1 MALQHDRKMAWRNTH
16 TRNTKQVIEQEGKPM
31 TTSLAI
37 TNDQD
42 FWSNQQLAAL
52 KQLGLNSASNG
63 DLAVFFHQ
71 AKKTGLDPFARQI
84 YLIERGGRYGI
95 QTSVDGLRIVAQ
107 RSGEYA
113 GQAGPFWCGEDGVW
127 KDVWIGKNPPYAA
140 KVGVYRKG
148 FSEPLYAVAKW
159 DSYALSSPVWKKMPD
174 LMLAKCAESLA
185 LRKAFPNDLSG
196 LYSDEEMSQA
206 DSGQDSTVKPVRVT
220 PEPVVVDAQP
230 VGYIPSDIPTEAKWE
245 TIMEELLQT
254 AKKDELKQ
262 FWNNNK
268 DLLDLVV
275 PDGEGKTLR
284 MLVLEKVALAND

>member
-1 MALQHDRKMAWRNTH
+1 
-16 TRNTKQVIEQEGKPM
+16 M

-37 TNDQD
+37 KSDQE

-52 KQLGLNSASNG
+52 KQLGLSNASNG

-71 AKKTGLDPFARQI
+71 AQKTGLDPFARQI
-84 YLIERGGRYGI
+84 YMIERGGRYGI

-113 GQAGPFWCGEDGVW
+113 GQAGPYWCGEDGKW
-127 KDVWIGKNPPYAA
+127 TDVWIGKIPPYAA

-148 FSEPLYAVAKW
+148 FAEPLYAVARW
-159 DSYALSSPVWKKMPD
+159 DSYAVPNSPMWRKMPD
-174 LMLAKCAESLA
+174 VMLAKCAESLA

-196 LYSDEEMSQA
+196 LYTDEEMSQA
-206 DSGQDSTVKPVRVT
+206 DSGQDATVKPVRVT
-220 PEPVVVDAQP
+220 PEPVVAAIVEPEITPELEQA
-230 VGYIPSDIPTEAKWE
+230 WE
-245 TIMEELLQT
+245 DLMEEFSGLS
-254 AKKDELKQ
+254 KKDELKT

-268 DLLDLVV
+268 DLLDRVV

>member
-1 MALQHDRKMAWRNTH
+1 MAWRNTH
-16 TRNTKQVIEQEGKPM
+16 TRNTEQVIEQEGKPM

-37 TNDQD
+37 KNDQD

-52 KQLGLNSASNG
+52 KQLGLNNASNG

-71 AKKTGLDPFARQI
+71 AQKTGLDPFARQI
-84 YLIERGGRYGI
+84 YMIERGGRYGI

-127 KDVWIGKNPPYAA
+127 KDVWIGKTPPYAA

-148 FSEPLYAVAKW
+148 FAEPLYAVAKW
-159 DSYALSSPVWKKMPD
+159 DSYALASPVWKKMPD

-196 LYSDEEMSQA
+196 LYTDEEMSQA
-206 DSGQDSTVKPVRVT
+206 DSGQDSTVKPVKVT
-220 PEPVVVDAQP
+220 LEPVVAEVVQP
-230 VGYIPSDIPTEAKWE
+230 VSPQSETDWE
-245 TIMEELLQT
+245 GIMEKFNECENKEDL
-254 AKKDELKQ
+254 KK
-262 FWNNNK
+262 FWDKNK
-268 DLLDLVV
+268 TLLDEIV

-284 MLVLEKVALAND
+284 MLVLEKVATNND

>member
-1 MALQHDRKMAWRNTH
+1 
-16 TRNTKQVIEQEGKPM
+16 M

-37 TNDQD
+37 KSDQE

-52 KQLGLNSASNG
+52 KQLGLNNASNG

-71 AKKTGLDPFARQI
+71 AQKTGLDPFARQI
-84 YLIERGGRYGI
+84 YMIERGGRYGI
-95 QTSVDGLRIVAQ
+95 QTSIDGLRIVAQ

-113 GQAGPFWCGEDGVW
+113 GQAGPYWCGEDGKW
-127 KDVWIGKNPPYAA
+127 TDVWISKNPPYAA

-148 FSEPLYAVAKW
+148 FSEPLYAVARW
-159 DSYALSSPVWKKMPD
+159 DSYAVPNSPMWRKMPD
-174 LMLAKCAESLA
+174 VMLAKCAESLA

-196 LYSDEEMSQA
+196 LYTDEEMSQA

-220 PEPVVVDAQP
+220 PEPISSQATNEKLQ
-230 VGYIPSDIPTEAKWE
+230 EAYETAWE
-245 TIMEELLQT
+245 TIIEELSSLN
-254 AKKDELKQ
+254 KKDELKQ

-268 DLLDLVV
+268 EVLDQIV